1 MYKFEMKPSHKAFII
16 TMGGLISREE
26 SSNYMEDLSKRL
38 KTFNPSEYYV
48 VIDTQNL
55 SASTQDMLDRMKA
68 GIEVLVKTPFKG
80 RFNIVSKHIITNMQA
95 KRVAG
100 ESLSHITPVQSYGE
114 FVSVTQ

>member
-38 KTFNPSEYYV
+38 KTFNTSEYYV
-48 VIDTQNL
+48 IIDTQDL
-55 SASTQDMLDRMKA
+55 SASTQDMLDRMKE
-68 GIEVLVKTPFKG
+68 GIELLVKTPFKG
-80 RFNIVSKHIITNMQA
+80 RFNIVSKHVITNMQA

-100 ESLSHITPVQSYGE
+100 ENLSHITPVQSYEE